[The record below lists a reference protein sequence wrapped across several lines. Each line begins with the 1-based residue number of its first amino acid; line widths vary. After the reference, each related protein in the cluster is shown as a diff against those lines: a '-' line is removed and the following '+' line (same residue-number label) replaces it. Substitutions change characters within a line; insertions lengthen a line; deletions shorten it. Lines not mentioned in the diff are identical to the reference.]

1 MVVPVERYED
11 VDCPLQD
18 ESKAHTIDDNI
29 DEDGERVYCVYYREE
44 D

>member
-1 MVVPVERYED
+1 MVVPVERDED

-18 ESKAHTIDDNI
+18 EPEEHTIDDNI
-29 DEDGERVYCVYYREE
+29 ERDRKSVECVYYREE

>member
-1 MVVPVERYED
+1 MVVIVERYED

-18 ESKAHTIDDNI
+18 ESKQYTIDDNI
-29 DEDGERVYCVYYREE
+29 DGDGERVYCVDYHEE